1 MNMNTLKEDVSL
13 LKESGFFDSAW
24 YTEQYEDVKRL
35 GIDPAE
41 HYLTFGAKML
51 RDPSVKFSTRS
62 YLLANPDVAQTDINP
77 LVHFLK
83 FGQEEGRVPMPAA
96 SRMAL
101 PQTEIDIVVPV
112 FNALSDVKLCLE
124 SIKHRQDGCKVRVFV
139 VNDGSDAETTNW
151 LRDYCDNELFLLI
164 EHPHN
169 LGYTR
174 AVNSGL
180 RATTAPYAIT
190 LNSDTI
196 VTTGWLK
203 GLLRCINA
211 SQEIGIAGPLSNA
224 ASWQNVPQLFDTDG
238 TFAINV
244 LGPDATPDS
253 MAAIVAQASR
263 RTYPRVPFV
272 NGFCFMIKR
281 AVLNAVGFMDEENF
295 PVGYGEENDFC
306 IRAADAGFALAIADD
321 TYVFHAK
328 SKSFGHSKRKELSEQ
343 GSAAL
348 KRKHSAEKF
357 AALVNKVKNTKQLD
371 AVRSAVKAALM
382 QAAAPIETFI
392 RVNSLRI
399 LFILPVRG
407 GGGGGHSVIQEAVEM
422 RRLGVKV
429 HVAVKKQDLDHV
441 RSQYRDIPEIEGII
455 IGYTDPEVIS
465 DAENYDIVVATVYTS
480 VDLVSR
486 ICDVHPEI
494 LPAYYVQ
501 DYEPLF
507 FTKGSRDWQIAYDS
521 YTKIPNAMLFAKTQW
536 LVDTVRAAHD
546 LPVYKVEPSIDH
558 EVYKTVIRPSAEKVR
573 VSAMIRPQTPR
584 RGAERTMR
592 LLKKI
597 WQVHSARVEI
607 ELFGCSEDDAAFDLL
622 PKGFDYK
629 NSGVLNRPEVAALL
643 SRSDLFI
650 DLSDYQAFGR
660 TALEAMAC
668 GCASMVPIYGGTDEY
683 AIDNVNALVVDV
695 YDEYECFRRLD
706 ELLKSR
712 PALHAMQLAGLR
724 TAAKYSVHAAA
735 MSELTTFAVELAKH
749 RVLNPPIKKPRVVL
763 VPTMTGKDSRHPTGS
778 AFVRLLRPYL
788 SRHLLR
794 HWKVSVITDESLPVP
809 GSAEI
814 AILQRDVKGIPLPN
828 ISVWLKEWREAG
840 GKMIWEVDDDLFDA
854 AALRQRHVRGDV
866 DELVG
871 TTTWLAT
878 NADLVTVSTE
888 SLAAKI
894 ACLNANVAIVP
905 NYLDE
910 TLWRLET
917 QRDRSGEYGTDPSG
931 AIRIGYIGTPSHTND
946 VQIVEKVLV
955 DIAAEYGG
963 KVKIEV
969 IGVFQN
975 TPATFGQRVGLPKKS
990 DYPNFVSWLNQ
1001 RVHWDIGIIPLQE
1014 DEFNNSKSNLKLLEY
1029 GALGLAVVCSNVP
1042 SYRNVAITEQN
1053 CLVVDNDYVAWYEGI
1068 KRLIEDADLRVRLA
1082 ANLRAQVVTK
1092 FMIANNIS
1100 VYDHVLGRA
1109 LV

>member
-1 MNMNTLKEDVSL
+1 MNMNTLKEDVAL
-13 LKESGFFDSAW
+13 LKESDFFDSAW
-24 YTEQYEDVKRL
+24 YVEQYMDVQRL
-35 GIDPAE
+35 GLDPAE
-41 HYLTFGAKML
+41 HYLKFGAKML
-51 RDPSVKFSTRS
+51 RDPSPKFSTRS
-62 YLLANPDVAQTDINP
+62 YLLANPDVVQANVNP

-83 FGQEEGRVPMPAA
+83 FGKQEGRVPVPSA
-96 SRMAL
+96 SRMEL
-101 PQTEIDIVVPV
+101 PQTEVDIVVPV

-124 SIKHRQDGCKVRVFV
+124 SIKNRQDGYKVRVFV

-151 LRDYCDNELFLLI
+151 LRAYCDNELFLLI

-203 GLLRCINA
+203 GLLRCINTSA
-211 SQEIGIAGPLSNA
+211 EIGIAGPLSNA
-224 ASWQNVPQLFDTDG
+224 ASWQNVPQLFDADG

-244 LGPDATPDS
+244 LDPGETPDS

-281 AVLNAVGFMDEENF
+281 AVLNAVGFMDDENF

-328 SKSFGHSKRKELSEQ
+328 SKSFGHAKRKELSEQ

-348 KRKHSAEKF
+348 KRKHSSEKF

-371 AVRSAVKAALM
+371 AVRSAVKAAM
-382 QAAAPIETFI
+382 MRAASPSDTFV

-407 GGGGGHSVIQEAVEM
+407 GGGGGHSVIQEAAEM

-441 RSQYRDIPEIEGII
+441 RGQYRDIPEIESLI
-455 IGYTDPEVIS
+455 IGYSDPEVIS
-465 DAENYDIVVATVYTS
+465 DAENYDVVVATVYTS

-507 FTKGSRDWQIAYDS
+507 FAKGSRDWQIAYDS
-521 YTKIPNAMLFAKTQW
+521 YTKIPHAMLFAKTQW

-546 LPVYKVEPSIDH
+546 LSVHKVEPSIDH
-558 EVYKTVIRPSAEKVR
+558 EVYKTVFRPGAGKVR
-573 VSAMIRPQTPR
+573 ISAMIRPQTPR

-592 LLKKI
+592 LLNKI
-597 WQVHSARVEI
+597 WQVHGTEVEI

-629 NSGVLNRPEVAALL
+629 NSGILNRPEVAALL
-643 SRSDLFI
+643 SRSDFFI

-668 GCASMVPIYGGTDEY
+668 GCASMVPVYGGTDEY

-695 YDEYECFRRLD
+695 YDENECFRRLHN
-706 ELLKSR
+706 LLKSR
-712 PALHAMQLAGLR
+712 DALHAMQLAGLR
-724 TAAKYSVHAAA
+724 TAARYSVHAAA

-763 VPTMTGKDSRHPTGS
+763 VPTMTGKDNRHPTGS

-794 HWKVSVITDESLPVP
+794 HWNVSVITDESLPVP

-814 AILQRDVKGIPLPN
+814 AILQRDVKGIPLPS
-828 ISVWLKEWREAG
+828 ISAWLKEWREAG

-866 DELVG
+866 DGLVS
-871 TTTWLAT
+871 TTTWLAR

-888 SLAAKI
+888 PLAAKI

-910 TLWRLET
+910 ALWRLET

-931 AIRIGYIGTPSHTND
+931 AIRIGYIGTPSHIND
-946 VQIVEKVLV
+946 VQIVEKVMA
-955 DIAAEYGG
+955 DIAAEYGS

-975 TPATFGQRVGLPKKS
+975 APVTFGKRVGLPKQA
-990 DYPNFVSWLNQ
+990 DYPNFVSWLSQ

-1014 DEFNNSKSNLKLLEY
+1014 DEFNESKSNLKLLEY
-1029 GALGLAVVCSNVP
+1029 GALNLAVVCSNVP
-1042 SYRNVAITEQN
+1042 SYCNVAISEQN
-1053 CLVVDNDYVAWYEGI
+1053 CLVVDNDYAAWYEGV
-1068 KRLIEDADLRVRLA
+1068 KRLIEDGDLRMRLA
-1082 ANLRAQVVTK
+1082 ANLRAQVVK
-1092 FMIANNIS
+1092 EFMIANNIS
-1100 VYDHVLGRA
+1100 LYDEVLGRA